1 MSNYHSDPGG
11 VFASD
16 THRRTL
22 GHLPLPGAEHDPTS
36 VEDLFERMAPDVG
49 TDFADEA
56 ELAEVLSD
64 LEADGYAEKTAAGW
78 KQTKNGQALL
88 NAALPEED

>member
-1 MSNYHSDPGG
+1 MAYQADPGG

-22 GHLPLPGAEHDPTS
+22 AHLTS
-36 VEDLFERMAPDVG
+36 DAMSLEDLYTRMIPDAS
-49 TDFADEA
+49 TDFDDEA

-64 LEADGYAEKTAAGW
+64 LEADGYASETAAGW
-78 KQTKNGQALL
+78 KQTKRGLDAL
-88 NAALPEED
+88 NAPVPEAEE